1 MPYASHDLNRGADL
15 ILFGGRVL
23 TLDKVGTR
31 ASAIAVRDGKV
42 LAAGSD
48 RDMLMLAGPE
58 TLRHDLRG
66 RTAIPG
72 FVETHTHPYFY
83 GLTLDAEIDAGSPPN
98 DSVGDIVERVAEA
111 ARNTPGGDWIVGYRY
126 DDTLLRE
133 SRHPTRHDLDP
144 VSGDHPVLLVH
155 ISGHFVTAN
164 SLALRQAGISRATPD
179 PVGGT
184 IGRDES
190 GAPSGVLAET
200 AAFPVYALLPK
211 RSEREMAEVLRL
223 ASDAYL
229 AAGVT
234 TVHDTGIGLLNGPA
248 ELDAYRTAVHSGW
261 MGPRVR
267 GYLLDDVLR
276 QLGSGVPGPRSA
288 AVRGLDPDR
297 FSLDGVKIISDGSIQ
312 GLTGCLS
319 EPYTCSP
326 GESGMM
332 LLPPR
337 ELADRVANLHDSGWQ
352 VAVHGNGD
360 AAIQAILD
368 AYSSLGV
375 AQGDQGRR
383 HRVEHCQ
390 TVRADQLDR
399 MAAHGVLASF
409 FVKHVY
415 YWGDRHRDR
424 FLGPQRARRIN
435 PLASAR
441 TRGVTFGLHADSPV
455 TPVPP
460 LEGIWCAVQRRTR
473 DGEELG
479 PEERVDVETALRAY
493 TSDAAFLGFAE
504 NNRGS
509 LEPGKFADIAILS
522 GDPTAIAGENIR
534 DLTVDATIVG
544 GDVVRVRH
552 GAVWSRSAA
561 EQDRVATSTTGRTD
575 P

>member
-1 MPYASHDLNRGADL
+1 MPQAPGGLHRAADL
-15 ILFGGRVL
+15 ILFGGQVL
-23 TLDKVGTR
+23 TLDRVGTR
-31 ASAIAVRDGKV
+31 ASAIAVREGKV

-48 RDMLMLAGPE
+48 RDMLMLAGVG
-58 TLRHDLRG
+58 TQRVDLGG

-72 FVETHTHPYFY
+72 FVETHTHPYFF
-83 GLTLDAEIDAGSPPN
+83 GLTLDAAIDAGSPPN
-98 DSVGDIVERVAEA
+98 DSVNDIVERVAEA
-111 ARNTPGGDWIVGYRY
+111 ARSTSSGDWIVGYRY

-133 SRHPTRHDLDP
+133 RRHPTRHDLDA

-164 SLALRQAGISRATPD
+164 SQALRLAGISRTTVD
-179 PVGGT
+179 PVGGA
-184 IGRDES
+184 IGRDAS
-190 GAPSGVLAET
+190 GDPSGVLAET

-211 RSEREMAEVLRL
+211 RSEREMAEILGL

-234 TVHDTGIGLLNGPA
+234 TVHDTGIGLLNGHD
-248 ELDAYRTAVHSGW
+248 ELGAYRSAIDSGR
-261 MGPRVR
+261 MRPRVR
-267 GYLLDDVLR
+267 GYLLDQILR
-276 QLGSGVPGPRSA
+276 QLGSGVPGPR
-288 AVRGLDPDR
+288 AVDGMNLDPDR
-297 FSLDGVKIISDGSIQ
+297 FRLDGVKIIADGSIQ
-312 GLTGCLS
+312 GMTGCLS

-326 GESGMM
+326 DESGMM
-332 LLPPR
+332 LLPPH
-337 ELADRVANLHDSGWQ
+337 ELAERVAGLHEAGWQ

-368 AYSSLGV
+368 AYGALGV
-375 AQGDQGRR
+375 AQGDAGRR

-390 TVRADQLDR
+390 TVREDQLER

-424 FLGPQRARRIN
+424 FLGPRRAGRID

-441 TRGVTFGLHADSPV
+441 ARGVTFGLHADSPV

-460 LEGIWCAVQRRTR
+460 LEGIWCAVLRQTR
-473 DGEELG
+473 NGDELG

-493 TSDAAFLGFAE
+493 TSDAAYLGFDE
-504 NNRGS
+504 DDSGS
-509 LEPGKFADIAILS
+509 LEPGKYADLAILS
-522 GDPTAIAGENIR
+522 ADPTATPAENLR
-534 DLTVDATIVG
+534 ELTVDATVVA
-544 GDVVRVRH
+544 GDVVRVRD
-552 GAVWSRSAA
+552 GVAWGRGISDERG
-561 EQDRVATSTTGRTD
+561 ATSTTGRTA